1 MGGGIELEHNAAAV
15 RATFGGRAVEGAF
28 RVEYKS
34 SNGKCAVG
42 VVLEGVQD
50 RQHMGGGI
58 ELEHRAAAA
67 RGAAKS
73 SRAVEG
79 AFRIEHQRSLG
90 LCAVGAGEDVKRLE
104 GCCISRRAGGEHR
117 HAQEKSKE
125 TCDDRHG

>member
-67 RGAAKS
+67 RGAALFGRAVERAFRVEHQPGIGQFAIGAGEAVQRRPYLGDGIELEHRAAAARGAAKS
-73 SRAVEG
+73 SRAVE
-79 AFRIEHQRSLG
+79 
-90 LCAVGAGEDVKRLE
+90 
-104 GCCISRRAGGEHR
+104 
-117 HAQEKSKE
+117 
-125 TCDDRHG
+125 